1 MTLSPEV
8 DCRLA
13 IIRGLIEAW
22 EEAVDKNL
30 SQFNQLGN
38 NRCFQWAIGV
48 AESTKMPL
56 TLALCQGER
65 G

>member
-30 SQFNQLGN
+30 SWFNELVN
-38 NRCFQWAIGV
+38 NNCFVWTVGLV
-48 AESTKMPL
+48 ESVEI
-56 TLALCQGER
+56 ALSQGER
-65 G
+65 GLVCS